1 MLYLFSTTNY
11 MSPSCSLFQ
20 DNQVILWHD
29 WEEKLIST
37 VCHTKVNPSNKLPL
51 GNINVQVKQYQIS
64 IYPIVQLSEQLL
76 HLNVTLSHVL
86 SVIAE
91 DQFIELDSQ
100 IIYIATHAIG
110 TVCVSLFYRP
120 ESFLAIA
127 IKINAALH
135 NGPPIVASCKICWMT
150 CHLLTS
156 AFDWLRCSAD
166 QAIFW
171 MWSSWYPECSHK
183 LN

>member
-1 MLYLFSTTNY
+1 M
-11 MSPSCSLFQ
+11 
-20 DNQVILWHD
+20 
-29 WEEKLIST
+29 
-37 VCHTKVNPSNKLPL
+37 
-51 GNINVQVKQYQIS
+51 QVKQYQIS

-135 NGPPIVASCKICWMT
+135 NGPPIVASCKIC
-150 CHLLTS
+150 
-156 AFDWLRCSAD
+156 
-166 QAIFW
+166 
-171 MWSSWYPECSHK
+171 
-183 LN
+183 